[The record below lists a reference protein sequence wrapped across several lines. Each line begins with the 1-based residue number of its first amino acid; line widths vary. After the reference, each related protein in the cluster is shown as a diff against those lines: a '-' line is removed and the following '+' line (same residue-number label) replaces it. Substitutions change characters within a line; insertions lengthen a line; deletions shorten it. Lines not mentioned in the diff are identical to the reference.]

1 MYTMGNEEVEAVRRV
16 AERKQTF
23 RYGSPAAGHGNE
35 VVLFEQEW
43 ADHIQVP
50 HVLATTSGTASLIC
64 ALAALGIGPGD
75 EVIVPG
81 YTYIATALA
90 VTNVGAVPVIVDI
103 DESCTMDPDAL
114 ETAIGSRTRAVIPVH
129 MQGMPCDLERIL
141 AIAKS
146 HRLLVVED
154 SCQAVGGSYRGRHL
168 GTWGDAGAFSFNHY
182 KILSAVESGAFVTSN
197 QAYYERAFIQHDGG
211 CNLWP
216 EVVGMTTD
224 IFGGGN
230 FRSNEFAAAILREQ
244 LKRLPG
250 ILEQLR
256 AGKRAFVSELQL
268 PESIRIAPMHDPDG
282 DCGVQTLLTA
292 ASSGVCRRAIEALK
306 ASGVPAVTPAD
317 SGRHIYKNWQPVMNR
332 RGAHHPAMDPFRMAE
347 NRECR
352 SHYSPDMLP
361 QTLDILERSIMIMHS
376 VDWNDAERTRLVDA
390 ASAALAAT
398 A

>member
-1 MYTMGNEEVEAVRRV
+1 MYTMGTEEVDAVRRV

-35 VVLFEQEW
+35 VVHFEQEW
-43 ADHIQVP
+43 AAHIGVQ

-64 ALAALGIGPGD
+64 ALAAFGIGPGD
-75 EVIVPG
+75 EVVVPG

-90 VTNVGAVPVIVDI
+90 VTNVGAIPVIVDV

-114 ETAIGSRTRAVIPVH
+114 EAAIGPRTRAVIPVH
-129 MQGMPCDLERIL
+129 MQGMPCNLERIL
-141 AIAKS
+141 SIAKKHS
-146 HRLLVVED
+146 LLVAED

-182 KILSAVESGAFVTSN
+182 KILSAGESGAFVTS
-197 QAYYERAFIQHDGG
+197 QARYFERAFIQHDGG
-211 CNLWP
+211 CSLWP
-216 EVVGMTTD
+216 EVVGMTED

-250 ILEQLR
+250 ILDHLR
-256 AGKRAFVSELQL
+256 SSKRAFVSGLEL
-268 PESIRIAPMHDPDG
+268 PDGIRVAPMHDPEG

-292 ASSGVCRRAIEALK
+292 ESADVCRRALEALK
-306 ASGVPAVTPAD
+306 TAGVPAVTPAD
-317 SGRHIYKNWQPVMNR
+317 SGRHIYANWQPIMNR

-347 NRECR
+347 NAECR
-352 SHYSPDMLP
+352 SEYAPDMLP
-361 QTLDILERSIMIMHS
+361 KTLDVLERSIMIMHS
-376 VDWNDAERTRLVDA
+376 TEWSSEDRERLVEA
-390 ASAALAAT
+390 ANTALQTVA
-398 A
+398 